1 MKRLLVAAV
10 LSVATSVTVLAADL
24 GVSVSIGQPGF
35 YGHVDIGGYPP
46 PQLIYQRP
54 VVIERRVPMSRPP
67 IYLNVPPGQ
76 AKHWRRHCGAYNA
89 CGERVYFVRN
99 SWYNHEYVP
108 RYQEFHGD
116 RWHDRRDERRG
127 EYRGE
132 YRGENRGEYR
142 GEYRGDGHP
151 GQSNQYHGGGRG
163 QGRDQ

>member
-1 MKRLLVAAV
+1 MKRLLAAV

-54 VVIERRVPMSRPP
+54 VVIERVPVSRPP

-116 RWHDRRDERRG
+116 RGHDRRDER
-127 EYRGE
+127 
-132 YRGENRGEYR
+132 R

>member
-1 MKRLLVAAV
+1 
-10 LSVATSVTVLAADL
+10 VTVLAADL

-46 PQLIYQRP
+46 PQLIYHRP
-54 VVIERRVPMSRPP
+54 VVIERVPVNRPP

-116 RWHDRRDERRG
+116 RWHDRRDEHRG

-132 YRGENRGEYR
+132 YRS
-142 GEYRGDGHP
+142 DGHP
-151 GQSNQYHGGGRG
+151 SQSNQHHGGGRG